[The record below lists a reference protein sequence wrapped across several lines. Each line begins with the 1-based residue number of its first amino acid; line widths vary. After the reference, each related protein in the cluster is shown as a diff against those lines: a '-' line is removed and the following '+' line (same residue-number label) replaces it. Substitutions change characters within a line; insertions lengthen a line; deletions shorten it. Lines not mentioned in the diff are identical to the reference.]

1 MDKNTIIGFVLIA
14 ALLIGF
20 SWYTKPSDE
29 EIAQQRIQDSI
40 TAIAK
45 KKAEEKQK
53 TEAQASKANALNNE
67 NVDTTAIFY
76 KSLSGNAQNI
86 ILKNSKLELTLNT
99 KGGSVEKA
107 VIKNFKDNK
116 GNKDLTLF
124 DGKDQSI
131 KFMLEGK
138 ETNII
143 TSDLFFT
150 PSNITDSTVTM
161 TAYGSNGRSL
171 VMDYKLGKDYLLHF
185 SLKANGMS
193 GLFSP
198 SYNRL
203 AIEWTDHCRQ
213 QEKGFTFENRYASL
227 TYHFTDGGT
236 DYINETS
243 EKVDEK
249 IEDAIDWVAFKNQF
263 FSAVM
268 IAKDDFG
275 TNT

>member
-1 MDKNTIIGFVLIA
+1 M
-14 ALLIGF
+14 
-20 SWYTKPSDE
+20 
-29 EIAQQRIQDSI
+29 
-40 TAIAK
+40 
-45 KKAEEKQK
+45 
-53 TEAQASKANALNNE
+53 
-67 NVDTTAIFY
+67 
-76 KSLSGNAQNI
+76 
-86 ILKNSKLELTLNT
+86 KNSKLELTLST
-99 KGGSVEKA
+99 KGGTVEKA
-107 VIKNFKDNK
+107 VIKDFKDNK

-124 DGKDQSI
+124 DSKDQSL

-143 TSDLFFT
+143 TSDLYFT

-161 TAYGSNGRSL
+161 TAVGSNGRSL
-171 VMDYKLGKDYLLHF
+171 VMNYKLGKNYLLHF

-198 SYNRL
+198 NYNKL
-203 AIEWTDHCRQ
+203 DIEWTDHCRQ

-236 DYINETS
+236 DYISETS

-268 IAKDDFG
+268 IAKDDLG
-275 TNT
+275 TNSLMTSIPQEKGSGYLKQYGAKVKTSLTQQAIIQPNLNSIMVPTTSDCCKRLKKKAHSTKI